1 MNNFKNSKLFTQL
14 HGKLNKDLTA
24 DPNENYDILEQTIID
39 AKSKHLPEKSIRF
52 NKYKH
57 KKTNWI
63 TTGILISI
71 KHKDKLY
78 KKLRQMEPNSNTY
91 DTAKTNYKAYD
102 KLLKTNIRI
111 AKKMYYSKCLQ
122 NNKGNIKETW
132 KTINSIIG
140 RTRKNRDIPEYF
152 NIDAVKMKDNHVI
165 AREFNS
171 FFVDIGPSTAE
182 KIKQPPNKHY
192 TQFLNKQIH
201 SKLNFQLVEQEE
213 VETLI
218 DNLQPKTSSGHDNI
232 SSKLLKTI
240 KTELVKSL
248 TLIINQ
254 SINTGIFPSKLKL
267 AKVIPIYKKDDKALL
282 NNYRPISLLPAISKI
297 FEKVMHNQ
305 LHNYFKLNSLFTE
318 NSMAS

>member
-1 MNNFKNSKLFTQL
+1 
-14 HGKLNKDLTA
+14 
-24 DPNENYDILEQTIID
+24 
-39 AKSKHLPEKSIRF
+39 
-52 NKYKH
+52 
-57 KKTNWI
+57 
-63 TTGILISI
+63 
-71 KHKDKLY
+71 
-78 KKLRQMEPNSNTY
+78 MEPNSNTY

-140 RTRKNRDIPEYF
+140 RTRKNRDMPEYF
-152 NIDAVKMKDNHVI
+152 NIDGVKMKDNHVI

-201 SKLNFQLVEQEE
+201 SKLHFQLVEQEE

-282 NNYRPISLLPAISKI
+282 NL
-297 FEKVMHNQ
+297 V
-305 LHNYFKLNSLFTE
+305 
-318 NSMAS
+318 